1 MNSKILSVA
10 IGAGLLA
17 TALSGCSLL
26 YPHWGAT
33 TFPTD
38 SPSTSAS
45 ASPTPTATASPTP
58 TATLPTIKTA
68 SVQIMTATVDAT
80 GGVLDVVAQVGN
92 VAEDGGTC
100 QLNVISAGTSKSVL
114 VKAERNVT
122 TTQCFPMEVTLAGLL
137 PGNAI
142 ITVTYHSADYQ
153 GVSAGQGVVVP

>member
-33 TFPTD
+33 TFPSD
-38 SPSTSAS
+38 SPSAS
-45 ASPTPTATASPTP
+45 ASATPTQSATPTPS
-58 TATLPTIKTA
+58 LPTLKTA

-80 GGVLDVVAQVGN
+80 GGVLDVVAQVSN

-100 QLNVISAGTSKSVL
+100 QLNVISAGTSKSTL

-142 ITVTYHSADYQ
+142 VTVTYHSSAYQ
-153 GVSAGQGVVVP
+153 GVSAGQGVVIP